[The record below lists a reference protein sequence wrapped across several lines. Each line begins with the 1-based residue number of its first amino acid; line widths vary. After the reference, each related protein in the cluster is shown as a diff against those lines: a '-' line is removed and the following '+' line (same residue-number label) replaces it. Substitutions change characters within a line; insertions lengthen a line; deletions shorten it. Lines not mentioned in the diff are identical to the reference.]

1 MKSEDLI
8 LITNDDGF
16 KAKGIK
22 VLKSVAEKLSKNVWE
37 FSPSSNNSGK
47 SHSITI
53 NKKIK
58 IKQLNNKVFVIN
70 GTPVDCIIFGDK
82 YLSRKK
88 MKPSIILSGVNHGQN
103 MGADL
108 FYSGTVAAAREGSI
122 LGIRSF
128 SISLEKNKQPSNWNT
143 VLYYLPKILTRIKK
157 INLKTDIFC
166 NINFPNKDIKKI
178 KGCKVVRLG
187 KRKPGELSKIIK
199 VKENNFY
206 FLVPSERRMH
216 KTAKVNEDEYEM
228 KKSFITITF
237 HSNLNEK
244 VIERKLANAV
254 GKNIEK

>member
-37 FSPSSNNSGK
+37 FSPASNNSGK

-70 GTPVDCIIFGDK
+70 GTPVDCIIFGNK
-82 YLSRKK
+82 YLSIKK

-122 LGIRSF
+122 LGIQSF
-128 SISLEKNKQPSNWNT
+128 SISLEKNNQPSNWNT
-143 VLYYLPKILTRIKK
+143 VLYYLPRILMRIKK
-157 INLKTDIFC
+157 LNLKTDIFC
-166 NINFPNKDIKKI
+166 NINFPNKNIKNI

-199 VKENNFY
+199 VKDNNFY